1 MIGLLEGLIDFR
13 KVSPPFHMRD
23 LPREKFRVIFPN
35 ITCCECYRNFRI
47 FVLPFWVR
55 NLYPSILSVRSNT
68 FACNIR
74 KLQGERN
81 FAARIVSGTR
91 RFDHVTLAM
100 KNLGWIPDKSHSYLR
115 DAILAFKSMTA
126 QLKKTTSAQ
135 ILFPEGT
142 LAVGRPS
149 SIYRF
154 LKPGRDRDIFITE
167 L

>member
-1 MIGLLEGLIDFR
+1 MRGLIDFR

-35 ITCCECYRNFRI
+35 ITCCECYRKFRI

-100 KNLGWIPDKSHSYLR
+100 KNLRWIPVKSHLYLR
-115 DAILAFKSMTA
+115 DVSRALNLAGQVPNYLSSNFISRGNISGRATRSSTQFNIPLFK
-126 QLKKTTSAQ
+126 
-135 ILFPEGT
+135 
-142 LAVGRPS
+142 PS
-149 SIYRF
+149 R
-154 LKPGRDRDIFITE
+154 G
-167 L
+167 

>member
-1 MIGLLEGLIDFR
+1 
-13 KVSPPFHMRD
+13 MRD
-23 LPREKFRVIFPN
+23 LPRKKFRVIFPN
-35 ITCCECYRNFRI
+35 ITRCECYRNFRI
-47 FVLPFWVR
+47 FVLSFWVR

-100 KNLGWIPDKSHSYLR
+100 KNLRWIPDKSHSYLR

-126 QLKKTTSAQ
+126 QLKTTTSAQ

-154 LKPGRDRDIFITE
+154 LKPSRDCSFVRYLKTPAI
-167 L
+167 LN

>member
-1 MIGLLEGLIDFR
+1 
-13 KVSPPFHMRD
+13 MRD

-100 KNLGWIPDKSHSYLR
+100 KNLRWIPDKSHSYLR

-126 QLKKTTSAQ
+126 QLKKKYLCPNFISRGNIGSRATQ
-135 ILFPEGT
+135 LNIPLFKT
-142 LAVGRPS
+142 KSRQRYFH
-149 SIYRF
+149 YRTVA
-154 LKPGRDRDIFITE
+154 L
-167 L
+167 